1 MGIQVRAGGN
11 ARSTRESGGSALAET
26 RPFAFTPPFPAQ
38 LDARAPL
45 PPSLTWSPHAEPLW
59 RCLAG
64 AAGIPVPGAAL
75 SPPLL
80 KRGDRLFQEPIP
92 VLLLPLTHPSTARV
106 FKRLTRYPLPGDFK
120 IKSENSK
127 EKKIQLI
134 NNCTFTLLIFS
145 SQKSAKSWQGTLQV
159 SLT

>member
-11 ARSTRESGGSALAET
+11 ARSTRESGGSALAEA

-59 RCLAG
+59 RCPA
-64 AAGIPVPGAAL
+64 GAAL

-92 VLLLPLTHPSTARV
+92 VLLLPLTHPSTASV